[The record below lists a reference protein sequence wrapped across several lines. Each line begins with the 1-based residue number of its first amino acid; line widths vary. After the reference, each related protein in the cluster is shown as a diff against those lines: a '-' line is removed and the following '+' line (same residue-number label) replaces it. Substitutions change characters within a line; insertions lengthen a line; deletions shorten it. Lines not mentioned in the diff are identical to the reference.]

1 MIYFRNLRIRFKLLI
16 VYSLVFSLAIV
27 AGNAVIYSFVRKTI
41 ETQVESE
48 LQNSTFAVLSMVKTT
63 ANASILNHLRAIA
76 EKNRE
81 IVEHLFHQFQRGK
94 MTEAAAKS
102 LAADILLSQRIGITG
117 YLYCLDSQG
126 VLKVHPKQA
135 LRDADISSYGFIQ
148 EQIHRREGYLEYD
161 WKNPD
166 DDETRPKA
174 LYMTYFA
181 PWDWIIS
188 ASSYRKE
195 FDILVNVDD
204 FRESIL
210 SLRFGKTGYPYVMTS
225 QGVLIVHP
233 KLQGTDILDST
244 DADGRKFI
252 QEICS
257 RKTGKIVYPWQNPDE
272 SAPREKLVIFDYL
285 PELDWIVAS
294 SSYYDEFYAPLYT
307 VCKFIWVTA
316 AVTLA
321 LVLFLTLWISASITL
336 PLQELMY
343 HFKTAANGDL
353 SVRVPVVSGDEI
365 GRLSTFFNQFMA
377 KLESYSCHL
386 ETEVQDR
393 RQAETQLQEYQQH
406 LEELVQ
412 ERTAELVSAKEMAE
426 SASRSK
432 SEFLAN
438 MSHEIRTPMNAI
450 IGMTDLLWDTPLD
463 PDQSEF
469 AETIRTSGDALLT
482 IINDILDFSK
492 IEAGKLDLENHPF
505 VLRDCIETALDMVA
519 GRATEKNL
527 DLAYFIDDQTP
538 VALIGDVTRLRQ
550 ILINLLNNAVK
561 FTELGEVVLEV
572 RREEIQPDTPQHSG
586 LHFSIQDTG
595 IGIPGDKLDRLFLS
609 FSQVDASTTRKYGGT
624 GLGLAISK
632 RLVEMMGGSLWV
644 QSEGIPGKGST
655 FHFVLTFQEAQGP
668 TPVYLL
674 ANQPD
679 LSGKRVLIVDDNASN
694 RRILTFQTRGWG
706 MQPMEAATPVE
717 ALEMIRRGD
726 AFDLAI
732 LDMQM
737 PEMDG
742 VMLAIEVRRHR
753 DARSL
758 PLIMLTSLG
767 RKETG
772 GAAEFAAFLTKPIKS
787 SMLYNTLLETLGD
800 TKPVSSKADSGTRM
814 DPRISLGNPLRILL
828 VEDYVV
834 NQKVATRILER
845 LGYRA
850 DIAGDGIEAIESI
863 HRQLY
868 DVVLMDVQMPQM
880 DGLEAT
886 RFIRKNFPATRQPR
900 IIAMTANAMQGDRE
914 ECLASGMDDYISK
927 PINVDALI
935 RALSQCRASSGQPS
949 SPSVDGQAQS
959 ETPTLDPEIFQ
970 QFREAMGE
978 MTADILGDFFSEA
991 PKQLDTL
998 RLSLGKKDL
1007 AVMERTAHS
1016 LKSGSAL
1023 LGAMRLSGLCKA
1035 LELSAREDSI
1045 ADVAELLMQIE
1056 TEYPVVQNALKQ
1068 SLSQ

>member
-1 MIYFRNLRIRFKLLI
+1 MNFFRNLRIRFKLLL
-16 VYSLVFSLAIV
+16 VYSLVFSLAIL
-27 AGNAVIYSFVRKTI
+27 AGNALIYSFVRKTI
-41 ETQVESE
+41 EIQVESE

-63 ANASILNHLRAIA
+63 ARASILNHLRAIA

-81 IVEHLFHQFQRGK
+81 IVEHLYYQYQCGK

-102 LAADILLSQRIGITG
+102 LAADILLSQSIGITG
-117 YLYCLDSQG
+117 YLYCLDSRG

-135 LRDADISSYGFIQ
+135 LQDSDISSYGFIQ
-148 EQIHRREGYLEYD
+148 EQIRRKEGYLEYD

-195 FDILVNVDD
+195 FYRLVNVDD

-210 SLRFGKTGYPYVMTS
+210 ALRFGKTGYPYIMTS
-225 QGVLIVHP
+225 QGVLIIHP

-244 DADGRKFI
+244 DAGGRRFI
-252 QEICS
+252 REICF

-272 SAPREKLVIFDYL
+272 SAPREKLVIFDYM

-294 SSYYDEFYAPLYT
+294 SSYYDEFYAPLFT
-307 VCKFIWVTA
+307 VRNFIWVTA
-316 AVTLA
+316 AATLA
-321 LVLFLTLWISASITL
+321 LVLVLTLWISASITQ
-336 PLQELMY
+336 PLQKLMR
-343 HFKTAANGDL
+343 HFKTAAGGDL
-353 SVRVPVVSGDEI
+353 SVRVPVDSGDEI
-365 GRLSTFFNQFMA
+365 GQLSTFFNQFMA
-377 KLESYSCHL
+377 RLDSYSSHL
-386 ETEVQDR
+386 ETEIQER
-393 RQAETQLQEYQQH
+393 RQAETRLQQYQQH

-412 ERTAELVSAKEMAE
+412 ERTAELISAKEIAE

-450 IGMTDLLWDTPLD
+450 IGMTGLLLDTRLD
-463 PDQSEF
+463 PDQGEF
-469 AETIRTSGDALLT
+469 AETIRTSSDALLT

-492 IEAGKLDLENHPF
+492 IEAGKLDLESQPF
-505 VLRDCIETALDMVA
+505 CLRDCIETALDMVA
-519 GRATEKNL
+519 GRATDKGL
-527 DLAYFIDDQTP
+527 DMAYYIDDQVP
-538 VALIGDVTRLRQ
+538 VALVGDVTRLRQ

-561 FTELGEVVLEV
+561 FTEQGEVVLEV
-572 RREEIQPDTPQHSG
+572 RREKMQPETPRRFT

-595 IGIPGDKLDRLFLS
+595 IGIPADKLDRLFLS

-632 RLVEMMGGSLWV
+632 RLVEMMGGSLRV
-644 QSEGIPGKGST
+644 ESQGIPGKGST
-655 FHFVLTFQEAQGP
+655 FHFVLTLQGAQAP

-674 ANQPD
+674 ANQPN

-694 RRILTFQTRGWG
+694 RRILTLQTRGWG
-706 MQPMEAATPVE
+706 MQPTEAGTPAE
-717 ALEMIRRGD
+717 ALEMVRRGD

-753 DARSL
+753 DAQSL

-767 RKETG
+767 RKEAG

-800 TKPVSSKADSGTRM
+800 AKTAASKAAGPRM
-814 DPRISLGNPLRILL
+814 DSRIGIQNPLRILL

-845 LGYRA
+845 MGYRA
-850 DIAGDGIEAIESI
+850 DIAGNGIEAIEAI
-863 HRQLY
+863 HGQSY

-886 RFIRKNFPATRQPR
+886 RFIRKHFPAYRQPR

-927 PINVDALI
+927 PINMDALI
-935 RALSQCRASSGQPS
+935 RALSQCRASRMAF
-949 SPSVDGQAQS
+949 PSVDGNPS
-959 ETPTLDPEIFQ
+959 DEPPRLDPEIFRRFQ
-970 QFREAMGE
+970 EAMGE

-991 PKQLDTL
+991 PRQLNTL
-998 RLSLGKKDL
+998 RLSLEKKDP
-1007 AVMERTAHS
+1007 AVLERTAHS

-1023 LGAMRLSGLCKA
+1023 VGAMRLSGLCKA
-1035 LELSAREDSI
+1035 LEHMARENSV
-1045 ADVAELLMQIE
+1045 ADAAALLVQIE
-1056 TEYPVVQNALKQ
+1056 TEYPAVRDALKQ
-1068 SLSQ
+1068 LLNP

>member
-1 MIYFRNLRIRFKLLI
+1 LKFFRNLHIRFKLLM
-16 VYSLVFSLAIV
+16 VYSIVFSLAIV

-41 ETQVESE
+41 EAQVASE
-48 LQNSTFAVLSMVKTT
+48 LHNTTSAVLSMVKTT
-63 ANASILNHLRAIA
+63 ARASILNHLRAIA

-81 IVEHLFHQFQRGK
+81 IVEHLYQQYLNGE
-94 MTEAAAKS
+94 MTEAAAKN

-126 VLKVHPKQA
+126 VLKVHPRQA
-135 LRDADISSYGFIQ
+135 LRNVDISSYGFVQ
-148 EQIHRREGYLEYD
+148 EQIRRKEGYLEYD

-166 DDETRPKA
+166 DDEIRPKA

-195 FDILVNVDD
+195 FYTLVNVDD
-204 FRESIL
+204 FRQSIL
-210 SLRFGKTGYPYVMTS
+210 SLRFGETGYPFVMTS
-225 QGVLIVHP
+225 KGVLIVHP
-233 KLQGTDILDST
+233 KLQGTDILEST
-244 DADGRKFI
+244 DAGGRKFI
-252 QEICS
+252 QEICL
-257 RKTGKIVYPWQNPDE
+257 RKTGKIVYAWQNPDE
-272 SAPREKLVIFDYL
+272 SAPREKLVIFDYM

-307 VCKFIWVTA
+307 VRHFIWVTA

-321 LVLFLTLWISASITL
+321 LVLVLTLWISASITH
-336 PLQELMY
+336 PLQKLMR
-343 HFKTAANGDL
+343 HFKTAARGDL
-353 SVRVPVVSGDEI
+353 SVRVPVDSGDEI
-365 GRLSTFFNQFMA
+365 GLLSSFFNQFMA
-377 KLESYSCHL
+377 KLESYSRDL
-386 ETEVQDR
+386 EMEVQER
-393 RQAETQLQEYQQH
+393 RQAETKLQQYQQH

-412 ERTAELVSAKEMAE
+412 ERTAELVSAKETAE

-450 IGMTDLLWDTPLD
+450 IGMTGLLLDTPLD
-463 PDQSEF
+463 ADQSEF
-469 AETIRTSGDALLT
+469 AETIRSSSDALLT

-492 IEAGKLDLENHPF
+492 IEAGKLDLENQPF
-505 VLRDCIETALDMVA
+505 VLRDCIETALDLVA
-519 GRATEKNL
+519 GRATEKGL
-527 DLAYFIDDQTP
+527 DIAYFIDEQTP
-538 VALIGDVTRLRQ
+538 FALIGDVTRLRQ

-561 FTELGEVVLEV
+561 FTEKGEVVLEV
-572 RREEIQPDTPQHSG
+572 RREEVQPETPQHFS
-586 LHFSIQDTG
+586 LHFSVRDTG
-595 IGIPGDKLDRLFLS
+595 LGIPADKLDRLFLS

-644 QSEGIPGKGST
+644 ESEGIPGKGST
-655 FHFVLTFQEAQGP
+655 FHFVLTLQGAQAP
-668 TPVYLL
+668 VPVYLQS
-674 ANQPD
+674 NQPD
-679 LSGKRVLIVDDNASN
+679 LSGRRVLIVDDNACN
-694 RRILTFQTRGWG
+694 RRILTVQTRSWG
-706 MQPMEAATPVE
+706 MQPMEAATPGE

-753 DARSL
+753 DAKSL

-767 RKETG
+767 RKEAG

-787 SMLYNTLLETLGD
+787 SMLYNTLLETIGD
-800 TKPVSSKADSGTRM
+800 VKPVSSKAASGVRTDS
-814 DPRISLGNPLRILL
+814 RIGLDNPLRILL

-834 NQKVATRILER
+834 NQKVATHILER
-845 LGYRA
+845 MGYRP
-850 DIAGDGIEAIESI
+850 DIAGNGIEAIESI
-863 HRQLY
+863 HRQPY

-880 DGLEAT
+880 DGLDAT
-886 RFIRKNFPATRQPR
+886 RYIRKHFPADRQPR
-900 IIAMTANAMQGDRE
+900 IIAMTANAMQGDRDA
-914 ECLASGMDDYISK
+914 CLTSGMDDYISK
-927 PINVDALI
+927 PINVGALM
-935 RALSQCRASSGQPS
+935 RALSHCRAP
-949 SPSVDGQAQS
+949 DGQSSSIDSRAFS
-959 ETPTLDPEIFQ
+959 DLPTVDPEIYHQFQ
-970 QFREAMGE
+970 EAMGE

-991 PKQLDTL
+991 PKQLNAL
-998 RLSLGKKDL
+998 QLSLEKKDL
-1007 AVMERTAHS
+1007 AVLERTAHS

-1045 ADVAELLMQIE
+1045 ADAAALLRQIE
-1056 TEYPVVQNALKQ
+1056 REYAAVQAGMGA
-1068 SLSQ
+1068 

>member
-1 MIYFRNLRIRFKLLI
+1 LKFFRNLRIRFKLLM
-16 VYSLVFSLAIV
+16 VYSMVFSLAIV

-41 ETQVESE
+41 EVQVESE
-48 LQNSTFAVLSMVKTT
+48 LQNTTSAVLSMVKTT
-63 ANASILNHLRAIA
+63 ARASILNHLRAIA

-81 IVEHLFHQFQRGK
+81 IVEHVYQQYRSGK

-135 LRDADISSYGFIQ
+135 LRDVDISSYGFVQ
-148 EQIHRREGYLEYD
+148 EQVHRKEGYLEYD

-166 DDETRPKA
+166 DDEIRPKA
-174 LYMTYFA
+174 LYMTYFP

-195 FDILVNVDD
+195 FDSLVNVDD
-204 FRESIL
+204 FRQSIL
-210 SLRFGKTGYPYVMTS
+210 SLRFGKTGYPFVLTS

-233 KLQGTDILDST
+233 KLQGTDILESA
-244 DADGRKFI
+244 DAGGRKFI

-257 RKTGKIVYPWQNPDE
+257 RKTGKIVYAWQNPDE
-272 SAPREKLVIFDYL
+272 SAPREKLVIFDYM

-294 SSYYDEFYAPLYT
+294 SSYYDEFYAPLHT
-307 VCKFIWVTA
+307 VRHFIWVTA

-321 LVLFLTLWISASITL
+321 LVLVLTLWISASITH
-336 PLQELMY
+336 PLQKLMR
-343 HFKTAANGDL
+343 HFKIAARGDL
-353 SVRVPVVSGDEI
+353 SVRVPVNSGDEI
-365 GRLSTFFNQFMA
+365 GLLSTFFNQFMA
-377 KLESYSCHL
+377 KLEAYSRDL
-386 ETEVQDR
+386 EMEVQER
-393 RQAETQLQEYQQH
+393 RQAETKLQQYQQH

-412 ERTAELVSAKEMAE
+412 ERTAELVSAKEIAE

-450 IGMTDLLWDTPLD
+450 IGMTGLLMDTPLE

-469 AETIRTSGDALLT
+469 AETIRSSSDALLT

-505 VLRDCIETALDMVA
+505 VLRDCIETALDIVA
-519 GRATEKNL
+519 GRATEKGL
-527 DLAYFIDDQTP
+527 ELAYFIGDQTP
-538 VALIGDVTRLRQ
+538 VALSGDVTRLRQ

-561 FTELGEVVLEV
+561 FTEQGEVVLEV
-572 RREEIQPDTPQHSG
+572 RREAVQPEAPQHFN

-595 IGIPGDKLDRLFLS
+595 IGIPGDMLDRLFLS

-644 QSEGIPGKGST
+644 ESEGIPGKGSI
-655 FHFVLTFQEAQGP
+655 FHFVLTLQGAQAP

-674 ANQPD
+674 ADQPD

-694 RRILTFQTRGWG
+694 RRILTLQTRSWG
-706 MQPMEAATPVE
+706 MQPMEAATPAE
-717 ALEMIRRGD
+717 ALNMIRRGD

-753 DARSL
+753 DAKSL

-767 RKETG
+767 RKEAG

-787 SMLYNTLLETLGD
+787 SMLYNTLLETLGEK
-800 TKPVSSKADSGTRM
+800 KPLSLKAVPGARTDSSIG
-814 DPRISLGNPLRILL
+814 LGNPLRILL

-845 LGYRA
+845 MGYRP
-850 DIAGDGIEAIESI
+850 DIAGNGIEAIESI
-863 HRQLY
+863 HRQPY

-880 DGLEAT
+880 DGLDAT
-886 RFIRKNFPATRQPR
+886 RFIRKNFPADRQPR

-935 RALSQCRASSGQPS
+935 RALSQCRASAL
-949 SPSVDGQAQS
+949 SVDTRALS
-959 ETPTLDPEIFQ
+959 DALTLDPEAFQ
-970 QFREAMGE
+970 QFQEAMGE
-978 MTADILGDFFSEA
+978 MSADILGDFFSEA
-991 PKQLDTL
+991 PKQLSAL
-998 RLSLGKKDL
+998 RLGLEQKDI
-1007 AVMERTAHS
+1007 AVLERTAHS

-1023 LGAMRLSGLCKA
+1023 LGALRLSGLCKA
-1035 LELSAREDSI
+1035 LELSVREGNF
-1045 ADVAELLMQIE
+1045 ADAAALLRQIE
-1056 TEYPVVQNALKQ
+1056 KEYAAVQAGMAA
-1068 SLSQ
+1068 